1 MGSLIK
7 TGEVVKVEPEDIIHL
22 YRYIKK
28 YITLD
33 PKEYLN
39 FLDKLAKEDSDFYDD
54 PFYDDFDFNSDFFI
68 PNPCPL
74 YVCFTTNFLLVPKYM
89 YSEIPRILKNNTK
102 VQHRDKIEYEKFSY
116 FDVYRFDDK
125 SDGEIEKVE
134 FEVRF
139 EVDFIPDCFLEK
151 ARIFAL
157 KLKVAAS
164 EPDNKSSNFYDK
176 VLFEDRFC
184 TFYRILPPLA
194 FYEIKRFEEDL
205 RKLRLVQGISYS
217 KFPKW
222 RRGGVVERIERI
234 EEYMILF
241 TNFLYTLYT
250 GEFEK
255 NTPERRLFEPFTKSL
270 KELGDTFE
278 NALQGLKVL
287 VKFTG

>member
-1 MGSLIK
+1 M
-7 TGEVVKVEPEDIIHL
+7 
-22 YRYIKK
+22 K

-33 PKEYLN
+33 LEEYLN
-39 FLDKLAKEDSDFYDD
+39 FLDKEAKEDSDFYDD
-54 PFYDDFDFNSDFFI
+54 PFYDAPDFDSVFFTT
-68 PNPCPL
+68 NLFPL

-102 VQHRDKIEYEKFSY
+102 VQNRDKIEYEKFSY

-134 FEVRF
+134 FEVEFR
-139 EVDFIPDCFLEK
+139 PHRFLEK

-157 KLKVAAS
+157 KLNVAAS

-176 VLFEDRFC
+176 VPFEDRFC
-184 TFYRILPPLA
+184 SFYSILPPLT
-194 FYEIKRFEEDL
+194 FYAIERFEEDL
-205 RKLRLVQGISYS
+205 RMLSLVQGKSYS

-222 RRGGVVERIERI
+222 CRGGVVERIERI

-255 NTPERRLFEPFTKSL
+255 NTPERRLFERFTAILSFF
-270 KELGDTFE
+270 GDTFE
-278 NALQGLKVL
+278 EVL
-287 VKFTG
+287 STIKGFMTHKW